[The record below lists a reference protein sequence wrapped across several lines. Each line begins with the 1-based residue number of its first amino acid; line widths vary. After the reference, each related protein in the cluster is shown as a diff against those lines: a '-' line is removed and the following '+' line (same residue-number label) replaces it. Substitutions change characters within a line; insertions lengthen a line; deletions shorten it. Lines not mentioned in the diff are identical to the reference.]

1 MRQGRGRGEPRGGVA
16 HGRRA
21 GRWLVASG
29 RDDGRADRAEG
40 PPPRLRPGPLVVPEP
55 VEDASVAQGAEPD
68 AGTTGRAEGEGGDLI
83 GGEGL
88 VLIKQVEEVA
98 VAVGEAGQFVDDDR
112 READGG
118 DDAGS
123 ATRSDSPYQL
133 VPVHGSSSSS
143 STCGYGVFK
152 GACSPERS
160 PSMGGT
166 GERSRE
172 PAPCPAG
179 VGKVLTPI
187 RLCGTGLSS
196 SGSAE
201 LSVRA
206 SASSR
211 RRVRCDRPVCLRA
224 ALRSASARPGC
235 GCGGGMVSAVTGR
248 TARPADMG
256 RRTTS

>member
-40 PPPRLRPGPLVVPEP
+40 PPPGLRPGPLVVAEP
-55 VEDASVAQGAEPD
+55 VEDASVAQRAEPD
-68 AGTTGRAEGEGGDLI
+68 AGTTDRAEREGGDLLR
-83 GGEGL
+83 GQGA
-88 VLIKQVEEVA
+88 VVVEEVEQVA

-112 READGG
+112 RQADGG
-118 DDAGS
+118 DAGS

-133 VPVHGSSSSS
+133 APVHRSSSSS

-160 PSMGGT
+160 PSMGDT

-187 RLCGTGLSS
+187 RLWGTGLSS
-196 SGSAE
+196 SGSVE

-211 RRVRCDRPVCLRA
+211 RRVRCDRPVWLRA
-224 ALRSASARPGC
+224 ALRSASARPGW

-248 TARPADMG
+248 TARPAEMG
-256 RRTTS
+256 RRTT

>member
-40 PPPRLRPGPLVVPEP
+40 PPPGLRPGPLVVAEP
-55 VEDASVAQGAEPD
+55 VEDASVAQRAEPD
-68 AGTTGRAEGEGGDLI
+68 AGTTDRAEGEGGELV

-88 VLIKQVEEVA
+88 VLVEQVEKVA
-98 VAVGEAGQFVDDDR
+98 VAVSEAGQFVDDDR
-112 READGG
+112 RQADGG

-133 VPVHGSSSSS
+133 VPVHRSSSSS

-160 PSMGGT
+160 PSMGDT

-179 VGKVLTPI
+179 VGKLFTPN
-187 RLCGTGLSS
+187 RLVCAGLSS
-196 SGSAE
+196 SGSASGSVG
-201 LSVRA
+201 LLVRA

-224 ALRSASARPGC
+224 ALRSAS
-235 GCGGGMVSAVTGR
+235 
-248 TARPADMG
+248 
-256 RRTTS
+256 